1 MSVLGKIF
9 GLRDGGLPTVP
20 TPVGYPATSPP
31 QKPRLRGLSSEDR
44 KRALEGYHAAMRAHF
59 AAIAKF
65 QRERREKAGASSYK
79 WVAIS
84 GACCDI
90 AQANAVKNGKVKQTE
105 AKLAKKLSTSA
116 KKLKA
121 TILTHSE
128 EDPTSYQS

>member
-90 AQANAVKNGKVKQTE
+90 AQANDGKTFSSALPPKEGHPAEGRCNSADWCRCYARVIVKGFE
-105 AKLAKKLSTSA
+105 
-116 KKLKA
+116 
-121 TILTHSE
+121 
-128 EDPTSYQS
+128 